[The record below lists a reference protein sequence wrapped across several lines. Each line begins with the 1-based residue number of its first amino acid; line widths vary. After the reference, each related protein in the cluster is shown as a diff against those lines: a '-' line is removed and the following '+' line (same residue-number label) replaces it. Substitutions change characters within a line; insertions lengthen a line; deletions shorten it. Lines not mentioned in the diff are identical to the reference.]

1 MSDNGSLPLL
11 VAHISDDLSIQ
22 HSVSLMKSSCKS
34 DRDTLKPIS
43 SPETVLPDVQPR
55 IDEPCSA
62 SWHSNVVSNSAAK
75 IPQIHN
81 EPTESASHWRS
92 TFANIGNKGTSVYRR
107 LRDSCRKHV
116 GASDQQSP
124 REPRPS
130 NPDGLPTTIVAPVS
144 SRTIPGHGDTS
155 GLDVDLV
162 SRPQGG
168 QVSP

>member
-1 MSDNGSLPLL
+1 
-11 VAHISDDLSIQ
+11 
-22 HSVSLMKSSCKS
+22 MKSSCRS
-34 DRDTLKPIS
+34 GRDTLKLLSP
-43 SPETVLPDVQPR
+43 PETVVPDIQPR

-62 SWHSNVVSNSAAK
+62 SWPSNIVSKSAN
-75 IPQIHN
+75 IPQIQN
-81 EPTESASHWRS
+81 EPTESASHWRA

-124 REPRPS
+124 REPRLS

-144 SRTIPGHGDTS
+144 SRTIPGHGDTG
-155 GLDVDLV
+155 GLDVDLI
-162 SRPQGG
+162 SRSQGG